1 MGTERFRSPG
11 VNPAASTSRSPRGSR
26 ANAFIIT
33 PNNATR
39 HLDWMTV
46 ENDPSGASQAEYEKQ
61 AWGLV
66 RVVNCWPLF
75 LVEQGLAIYLW
86 HSASPSHGYKLA
98 ADWAQHFDSRFGN
111 GLNSPSRGKLNE
123 LVRFMFTVEALEDE
137 SAP

>member
-1 MGTERFRSPG
+1 MGAERFRAPG

-26 ANAFIIT
+26 ASAFINT
-33 PNNATR
+33 PHNAPG
-39 HLDWMTV
+39 HLGWMTV
-46 ENDPSGASQAEYEKQ
+46 ENDPLGSSQAEYEKQ

-86 HSASPSHGYKLA
+86 HSASSSHGYKLA

-111 GLNSPSRGKLNE
+111 GLNGPSRGKLNE
-123 LVRFMFTVEALEDE
+123 LVRFLFTVEGLEDE